1 VTFEPLLDFKQFFNT
16 QLTNRAFGNAS
27 LAYKINDNISLIYRV
42 GYDFYNERNESGTNR
57 GAPRGPVLENTTLLT
72 III

>member
-1 VTFEPLLDFKQFFNT
+1 LDFKQFFNT